1 MMLENWEHGTQIYMP
16 ILERKQS
23 DRRDRIHVPIS
34 LNSLVNVIF
43 DYHIAREDRSDDSI
57 AAKDTTNA

>member
-1 MMLENWEHGTQIYMP
+1 MMLENWEHETKIYML

-34 LNSLVNVIF
+34 L
-43 DYHIAREDRSDDSI
+43 
-57 AAKDTTNA
+57 K